1 MVYPFKRLLQ
11 DEQGNV
17 AIIVA
22 FMLLPMLVLAGGA
35 TDIARYEMYR
45 VQLQDGVDRAVLAAA
60 SLTQD
65 ETVESTAAEYLKTV
79 TFIDHVDLDYDY
91 EAVLNARSV
100 TITASYAMPTSF
112 LPLIGIDTLP
122 MVATATAQEE
132 RLNIE
137 ISLILD
143 ISGSMLDASGGNP
156 SRIALLRPAAKQFID
171 AMITA
176 ETAPYT
182 TISIIPYAGTVNPG
196 AVAFGLLGTTR
207 RHNYS
212 SCIEFDHTNNHRDYA
227 TGMVP
232 FAQRQQVPHF
242 THNHTGN
249 YAGKE
254 WSYCP
259 YEATSITYLSNN
271 ATALKARIDSLK
283 LHDGTGTGVA
293 TNWGYL
299 LLDPSAQPFISQ
311 MASAGQV
318 PMQFSGRPAAFD
330 DEDTLKVL
338 VVMTDGAISHQ
349 QRPVE
354 YNYPR
359 TNQALTNPVYQVD
372 KGVTLSASNSFKRVC
387 QVAKDNGVI
396 VYTIGFYTP
405 THPDLQTCA
414 SSASHFYNVSGT
426 GISLAFSS
434 IANSIQ
440 SLKLTQ

>member
-65 ETVESTAAEYLKTV
+65 ETVENTAAEYLKTV

-122 MVATATAQEE
+122 MVATATAQEHKQN
-132 RLNIE
+132 LE

-143 ISGSMLDASGGNP
+143 ISGSMVGKDGRTV
-156 SRIALLRPAAKQFID
+156 SRIGLLRPAAKQFID
-171 AMITA
+171 AMVTS

-182 TISIIPYAGTVNPG
+182 SISIIPFAGTVNPG

-212 SCIEFDHTNNHRDYA
+212 SCIEFDHSNSNRDYA

-232 FAQRQQVPHF
+232 FNLRQQVPHF
-242 THNHTGN
+242 TDNHKTPE
-249 YAGKE
+249 AGKE
-254 WSYCP
+254 FPYCP
-259 YEATSITYLSNN
+259 YENTSITYLSND

-283 LHDGTGTGVA
+283 LYDGTGTGVA
-293 TNWGYL
+293 ANWGYL
-299 LLDPSAQPFISQ
+299 LLDPSAQPFVAR
-311 MASAGQV
+311 MAAAGQL
-318 PMQFSGRPAAFD
+318 PMQYSNRPAAFD
-330 DEDTLKVL
+330 SDDTLKVL
-338 VVMTDGAISHQ
+338 VLMTDGEISAQ
-349 QRPVE
+349 QRPVVYDFPRVEEGKASLAKPE
-354 YNYPR
+354 YQ
-359 TNQALTNPVYQVD
+359 TSSSAW
-372 KGVTLSASNSFKRVC
+372 LSMRKVC
-387 QVAKDNGVI
+387 QVAKTNGVI
-396 VYTIGFYTP
+396 VYTISF
-405 THPDLQTCA
+405 HVNHQELKDCA
-414 SSASHFYNVSGT
+414 SSASHNFYVTGT
-426 GISLAFSS
+426 GINLAFAA

-440 SLKLTQ
+440 NLKLTQ